1 MVVQENNIKDK
12 EVVLDIYKKCPELT
26 FNNIGYQYLSK
37 EIQDKYAKEIKTIET
52 ILKKY
57 IEGFSEFNNFKPRLE
72 NNSVVIRCQ
81 YYWGN
86 GFTGVGYFKIDDI
99 FHQDNTN

>member
-1 MVVQENNIKDK
+1 MDDNKDK
-12 EVVLDIYKKCPELT
+12 EIILNIIDECPELT
-26 FNNIGYQYLSK
+26 FNNIGYQYISK
-37 EIQDKYAKEIKTIET
+37 EIQDKYAKEIITIET

-86 GFTGVGYFKIDDI
+86 GFTGVGYFNVDDI
-99 FHQDNTN
+99 FCQNNKN